1 MPYAALSPICTADK
15 VGLIICRGCYWGGLV
30 WGNDILARLVNS
42 VSLRFFHPPSF
53 SIVSPVFL
61 LTKLLILSSPSPAF
75 FHCCLSICCF
85 SLCLSL
91 WAVGCAH
98 ISSLP
103 HLTSRLPSPFCHATR
118 HTCELNSDVAL
129 RVSLLMR
136 GLLQA
141 VYTRQRSTRRM
152 FYTQLNSTLNW
163 LTDRAL
169 LMKTSKL

>member
-30 WGNDILARLVNS
+30 WGNNILARLVNS

-61 LTKLLILSSPSPAF
+61 LTKILILSSPSPAF

-103 HLTSRLPSPFCHATR
+103 HLTSRLPSRFCHAKR